1 MLCFVNTTSRKK
13 VIQMKCRNCKNG
25 RYDKRTDTTY
35 CRLLD
40 RTLLLDR
47 ADGCK
52 EYELRAEIKR
62 FQEKLKG

>member
-1 MLCFVNTTSRKK
+1 ME
-13 VIQMKCRNCKNG
+13 CRNCKNG
-25 RYDKRTDTTY
+25 RYDKRTDTIY

-47 ADGCK
+47 ANGCK
-52 EYELRAEIKR
+52 EYELRTEIKR

>member
-1 MLCFVNTTSRKK
+1 
-13 VIQMKCRNCKNG
+13 MKCKDCKNG

-47 ADGCK
+47 ANGCK
-52 EYELRAEIKR
+52 EYDLKSEVKR
-62 FQEKLKG
+62 CQERMKAREEDEQA